1 MFIYL
6 FTYHFSIDGPYHSKN
21 LFVVEKYPLPNFCTE
36 FLELDKSFHG
46 ESICHM
52 PAYVLYYSLSQV
64 PKSTDAVKK
73 SWAKSH
79 LSFSIYNPGKK
90 IHFTLKFRLEILI
103 WWSHIMKKK
112 TANQLFSSKFH
123 CSKTL
128 IKNSKPFFYRYLNFQ
143 QVIFNLKMCQWKM
156 FFMEKIDQNPLK
168 TSKKFVMLI
177 QNPRSHHMDFVLWL
191 ILGRKVIN
199 FMVLFAGCGKY
210 VDCS

>member
-1 MFIYL
+1 M
-6 FTYHFSIDGPYHSKN
+6 
-21 LFVVEKYPLPNFCTE
+21 FVVEKYPLPNFCTE

-64 PKSTDAVKK
+64 PVY
-73 SWAKSH
+73 WC
-79 LSFSIYNPGKK
+79 LSINLELNLTSRFLFTIPKKK
-90 IHFTLKFRLEILI
+90 ILHWNFYLKYWFDGHTWI
-103 WWSHIMKKK
+103 KK
-112 TANQLFSSKFH
+112 TENQIFSSKFH
-123 CSKTL
+123 CRNTL
-128 IKNSKPFFYRYLNFQ
+128 IKKFKIFFYRYLNFQ

-168 TSKKFVMLI
+168 TLKKFVMLI
-177 QNPRSHHMDFVLWL
+177 QNLRSHHMDFVLWL

>member
-128 IKNSKPFFYRYLNFQ
+128 IKNSKPFFTD
-143 QVIFNLKMCQWKM
+143 IWTFNKWFSTWKCVNGRC
-156 FFMEKIDQNPLK
+156 F
-168 TSKKFVMLI
+168 
-177 QNPRSHHMDFVLWL
+177 LW
-191 ILGRKVIN
+191 RKSIRIHWKHQKN
-199 FMVLFAGCGKY
+199 LWC
-210 VDCS
+210 

>member
-1 MFIYL
+1 M
-6 FTYHFSIDGPYHSKN
+6 
-21 LFVVEKYPLPNFCTE
+21 FVVEKYPLPNFCTE

-64 PKSTDAVKK
+64 PVYWCLSINLELNLTSRFLFTILKK
-73 SWAKSH
+73 KYILHWN
-79 LSFSIYNPGKK
+79 FD
-90 IHFTLKFRLEILI
+90 LKYWFDGHTWI
-103 WWSHIMKKK
+103 KK
-112 TANQLFSSKFH
+112 TANQIFSSKFH
-123 CSKTL
+123 CRNTL
-128 IKNSKPFFYRYLNFQ
+128 IKKFKTFFYRYLNFQ

-168 TSKKFVMLI
+168 TLKKFVMLI
-177 QNPRSHHMDFVLWL
+177 QNLRSHHMDFVLWL